1 MTADEIKDLRARLV
15 LTQSELAKKLGITV
29 DTVRK
34 YEQGQRSP
42 SKRITALLGDLANGD
57 ANGSA
62 ND

>member
-15 LTQSELAKKLGITV
+15 LTQSDLAKKLGITV

-42 SKRITALLGDLANGD
+42 STRITALLDDLANGD

>member
-1 MTADEIKDLRARLV
+1 MTADEIKDLRAALD
-15 LTQSELAKKLGITV
+15 LTQTALAKKLGITV

-42 SKRITALLGDLANGD
+42 SERITALLDDLANGG

>member
-1 MTADEIKDLRARLV
+1 MTADEIKDLRARLD
-15 LTQSELAKKLGITV
+15 LTQTELAHKLDVTV

-34 YEQGQRSP
+34 YEQGRVSP
-42 SKRITALLGDLANGD
+42 SARIAAFLDDLANGD